1 MPSVSTLSEEEKTKV
16 KNAIP
21 KSSNKIQT
29 AALGRIYYAH
39 PNPNEWSYSGL
50 QGALAFA
57 KDNTKGAYYFRLVD
71 LQGTRGVI
79 WEHELYDG
87 FEYFQDR
94 PFFHSFAGDVSGAR
108 HQSVQR
114 TRVLTRFDNDR
125 NA

>member
-1 MPSVSTLSEEEKTKV
+1 MPSVSTLSDEEKGKV

-50 QGALAFA
+50 QGALAFV
-57 KDNTKGAYYFRLVD
+57 KDNTRNAFYFRLVD
-71 LQGTRGVI
+71 LTGTRGVI

-94 PFFHSFAGDVSGAR
+94 PFFHSFEGDVRLHAFIG
-108 HQSVQR
+108 
-114 TRVLTRFDNDR
+114 LTITNCDM
-125 NA
+125 

>member
-1 MPSVSTLSEEEKTKV
+1 MPAVSTLTDEEKTKV

-50 QGALAFA
+50 QGAIAFV
-57 KDNTKGAYYFRLVD
+57 KDNTRNAFYFRMVD
-71 LQGTRGVI
+71 LTGTRGVI
-79 WEHELYDG
+79 WEHELYEG

-94 PFFHSFAGDVSGAR
+94 PFFYSFPGDVSGALQVAHR
-108 HQSVQR
+108 LSNTSSR
-114 TRVLTRFDNDR
+114 TV
-125 NA
+125 